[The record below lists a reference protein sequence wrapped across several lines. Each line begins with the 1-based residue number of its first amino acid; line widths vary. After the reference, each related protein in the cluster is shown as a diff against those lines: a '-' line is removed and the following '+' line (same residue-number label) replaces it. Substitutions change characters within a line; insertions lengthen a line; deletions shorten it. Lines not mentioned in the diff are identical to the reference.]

1 LSASARLTEE
11 QRRSLLHALVAA
23 RARGGRNAAPS
34 YATDDGVGL
43 IYRGTEMVAAVAD
56 RDGAAAYRVERAPE
70 GNAVETRIESR
81 RLS

>member
-1 LSASARLTEE
+1 
-11 QRRSLLHALVAA
+11 VA
-23 RARGGRNAAPS
+23 
-34 YATDDGVGL
+34 YDGVGL
-43 IYRGTEMVAAVAD
+43 VYRGTEVVEAVAD